1 MKVKTNNTPRS
12 EHLTKRILKTNK
24 RMDHLLRKCND
35 GFSLIRYWW
44 SIYNSLAF
52 NLCWLVHH
60 LIEMPLPYF
69 ESLSRT
75 ASNRVL
81 NTISVTKLITI
92 CVQDQRVLFIL
103 SGKLI
108 FALYVFICL
117 LFVVVLAMF
126 FALYIGIDTKYQTQ
140 DMER

>member
-1 MKVKTNNTPRS
+1 M
-12 EHLTKRILKTNK
+12 
-24 RMDHLLRKCND
+24 
-35 GFSLIRYWW
+35 
-44 SIYNSLAF
+44 
-52 NLCWLVHH
+52 CWLVHH